1 MDAKVLNINSIFA
14 RKNLQKLHWYLV
26 QHDPIWTFETISL

>member
-1 MDAKVLNINSIFA
+1 MDANVLNINSIFV